1 LGEYL
6 TAIRWGQAKR
16 EVAALW
22 PLISQRLEQTTRRQI
37 YLELKASGHVTVTE
51 KNFYAQVNAR
61 LNSPLLP
68 SSSPSTG
75 RDLVALAASPLPV
88 TTPVNRPN
96 AVLPSGSI
104 TPGPTS
110 RFDHDPRAKNL
121 DEYYGSNDDAG

>member
-1 LGEYL
+1 M

-37 YLELKASGHVTVTE
+37 WLELKTLGHVTVTE

-61 LNSPLLP
+61 LKDQQP

-88 TTPVNRPN
+88 TVSVNRQNVAYPTSPVE
-96 AVLPSGSI
+96 A
-104 TPGPTS
+104 GPTAT
-110 RFDHDPRAKNL
+110 FAHNARADL
-121 DEYYGSNDDAG
+121 DEQW